1 MYGIKYIIPFKTLS
15 DIPCEIRLEVKDF
28 AGEPMELKAG
38 GNPIVI
44 DTNTGDLTAPIRP
57 SGATIRIYGSDYL
70 QDLYASDPQGI
81 KVTLLAGGVVKW
93 LGYLTPD
100 TFSQDFSSPEFIYEM
115 EAVAAFST
123 LKYKK
128 FDLTADFVS
137 FMDIINKAIE
147 YSGYIGYYLTTSVM
161 AGSESYYSLK
171 IPSANFYDE
180 LGEPMTYYEAM
191 EEIAKYGVL
200 LTWVPFGDKLYLID
214 YKAQR
219 EGHNS
224 YLTEDGTV
232 TLSDIK
238 DVRDYRGTGAKIS
251 RIPGKNKATVNCS
264 LYEVENLLPTFD
276 DEKSIFK
283 KTDETTRIIKDKKEY
298 REIRRHYEQPKF
310 EMFGYSYS
318 STTHTLT
325 QYTTHKPLT
334 GVMDIGSQ
342 FIRSASYILDNPPT
356 SLPFA
361 DELLV
366 KRHMYVKT
374 QPGRQLNSGLPIIRF
389 TSEKDII
396 THGDLYFCISLQ
408 VMINQKLWAV
418 ISNSTKIQN
427 AQNDTI
433 FKVWASLK
441 IGDKSYNG
449 SSWVTS
455 SEKFPMP
462 ITVKKGDQMNEKYL
476 SLDNTNTFN
485 TGLGDMEG
493 YLIKAPTEILIG
505 KCELTIYDFEDS
517 RLVDPFQ
524 TFLLDQYNRF
534 KGIKLDYGIPN
545 EQSIYGDWV
554 DKDSKNDI
562 VYENE
567 ISDDYVEE
575 ADDIE
580 LKICTNPDGK
590 LALSSVMK
598 GNAFLT
604 EVTHPVYGTGK
615 PETLILLKMTDIYG
629 SPRFAI
635 SPTLKNDAKPY
646 SVYIEPHLN
655 RVYMVAGGEEDIKME
670 SCTYNLIEI

>member
-1 MYGIKYIIPFKTLS
+1 MLKYIIPFKTLS
-15 DIPCEIRLEVKDF
+15 NISCEIRLEE
-28 AGEPMELKAG
+28 ANYSGEPIELKAG
-38 GNPIVI
+38 AVPFSIQI
-44 DTNTGDLTAPIRP
+44 DESDLITPVRS
-57 SGATIRIYGSDYL
+57 SGATIEVYGSDYL
-70 QDLYASDPQGI
+70 HDLYTSDPQGI

-137 FMDIINKAIE
+137 FMDIVNKAIE
-147 YSGYIGYYLTTSVM
+147 YSGYSGYYLTTSVM

-180 LGEPMTYYEAM
+180 LGDPMTYYEAM

-219 EGHNS
+219 EGYNS
-224 YLTEDGTV
+224 YLTEDGAV

-251 RIPGKNKATVNCS
+251 RIPGKNKATVNSS
-264 LYEVENLLPTFD
+264 LYEIKDLIPEFD
-276 DEKSIFK
+276 DAKSSVFSIDPMTEY
-283 KTDETTRIIKDKKEY
+283 TDVIKINKENVEY
-298 REIRRHYEQPKF
+298 RGIIRRYNQPKF
-310 EMFGYSYS
+310 TFFHYANGNPAYPIDAVSPPILTSTGSGFVRTAEFRTDSPPSSLSMKNEVQVKMALGYSSAAAGYLKNTSPVIRFKSEKQVLVHKNVWFCLGLSFRYAHMEWAKDITGLDYS
-318 STTHTLT
+318 S
-325 QYTTHKPLT
+325 KS
-334 GVMDIGSQ
+334 DIVIQ
-342 FIRSASYILDNPPT
+342 QRA
-356 SLPFA
+356 
-361 DELLV
+361 
-366 KRHMYVKT
+366 
-374 QPGRQLNSGLPIIRF
+374 
-389 TSEKDII
+389 
-396 THGDLYFCISLQ
+396 
-408 VMINQKLWAV
+408 KLR
-418 ISNSTKIQN
+418 
-427 AQNDTI
+427 
-433 FKVWASLK
+433 
-441 IGDKSYNG
+441 IGEYYYNG
-449 SSWVTS
+449 SSWVKRDSTFS
-455 SEKFPMP
+455 APVT
-462 ITVKKGDQMNEKYL
+462 IKKKSGLL
-476 SLDNTNTFN
+476 STTFSIDNKNTYDK
-485 TGLGDMEG
+485 GLGDLTG
-493 YLIKAPTEILIG
+493 YVFKAPYFPVIG
-505 KCELTIYDFEDS
+505 DVELTIYATPPPIIVLNPIYKDFI
-517 RLVDPFQ
+517 
-524 TFLLDQYNRF
+524 QYMYYSD
-534 KGIKLDYGIPN
+534 IELAYSIPD
-545 EQSIYGDWV
+545 ESSIYGDWV

-567 ISDDYVEE
+567 ISYDYVEE

-598 GNAFLT
+598 GNDFLT

-615 PETLILLKMTDIYG
+615 PENLILLKMTDIYG

-655 RVYMVAGGEEDIKME
+655 RVYMVAGGEEDVKME
-670 SCTYNLIEI
+670 SCTYNLIEL